1 MTFSNSVGKQRQLSA
16 AAGNRALSQQALSHY
31 SESHHAGSQHAE
43 SHHAVSRQPSGHQP
57 VNRLRVAL
65 SLLSAVSVIA
75 RANAF
80 QPNYAAHNVL
90 SSNAAMRTPPC
101 GQSALNVENTPVP
114 SGSRIPRGGPLQ
126 MALSSFGN
134 QVWEPGWQSSR
145 EVADGNS
152 QVSSRAP
159 QEKSQVVLRL
169 AEDARRGCLPG
180 LSGGAVLRAEYGSQ
194 ADHWL
199 AWLGPESESA
209 ANELSIEDMQRLS
222 GLPLLLSARDA
233 TDGDGAETGLTET
246 GFTEHHTAGKSFAE
260 QDMSTQR
267 VFAILDR
274 QILALFQ
281 KGLLTQR
288 GRLDARALLSSGATQ
303 AECIYLLERAGALGA
318 PILLDTGFYEN
329 FLPKLKPSDEVIF
342 ALRQLAATFDLDEH
356 SIIVARQP
364 LADWPKGALNPIPP
378 GTDAYQPSAAAR
390 LSALHDKP
398 LSALHDKPESQ
409 SQNRETII
417 ACLKSANKNLRQ
429 PQTDSDAQQ
438 DALRVLRDLVA
449 SWQNPALLSDARV
462 MAALADL
469 LKALPLQNS
478 NLKLANG
485 LPLLMHPPLR
495 RQLMPALAAP
505 SQALN
510 GGRLLD
516 PNDLYGSSDR
526 SGADAHAHTSRNPQ
540 QAKLKAGA
548 IQTLTAARQPADL
561 LALARLAAQDSSV
574 ADKIRMHFQRHDL
587 ALPKPNQLAAILPS
601 YIALAA
607 ACDYPTDRIY
617 VTDHESGTWTLEHHP
632 AVRKAAAQGLAQKCE
647 RFQNAVAGADQAS
660 AKGLPLPWQS
670 SSSRSAPSR
679 LSSRSPATSTLQ
691 AVLDLMSLAPETGL
705 AVSPAALITQIQTAK
720 AAGHVQA
727 IALDV
732 GDGMAL
738 RQALRSLKS
747 PVAASAVVALTV
759 VPDEATYNYLLGGHG
774 QSDAERHQAVRDAL
788 ALAALTPTAQAAI
801 LRSLPASL
809 GAIGSSSA
817 LLGLQLDLHNATA
830 PVAEQ
835 LDQHL
840 KTDAPPRVTAHLI
853 RSALAAALSSPETDA
868 EKKRAALTQTLIVAQ
883 NALANSK
890 PIVRQAVRQAV
901 LDLDQSQLA
910 EAFLQPALSKA
921 LLRDYPQRC
930 LADHPAALAGLQ
942 ARIQARAALTDI
954 PLTAAFLLAS
964 LSELTEPEDLGA
976 VTAMLQ
982 NAAPLVETPKL
993 TLDHDHFQ
1001 IGRIRLPILPEATT
1015 ALARESVPG
1024 VEAKLVTTPTVL
1036 KNLEMVAASALSN
1049 KPIRLE
1055 GPTSTGKTSLVEYL
1069 SHLQNKGF
1077 IRIDL
1082 SRYAEVEDLIGSM
1095 VGAESRYTR
1104 ENLRA
1109 LAAPELAELADS
1121 FDLPNTQE
1129 PVAIIDGI
1137 LQAQARP
1144 HWRDGLLVK
1153 ALKAGCNVLLD
1164 EINLAPTDVIERL
1177 NELFD
1182 DDNCMTLHEHKGEK
1196 IKPHPE
1202 ARLFAAVN
1210 PASDGGRFQHSKA
1223 ALSRWRFN
1231 IRLNGMT
1238 REDYR
1243 QIMTSRYGEAMPAA
1257 LLAQLIPAHM
1267 ALDELVSV
1275 ERLGREVGAVNYSL
1289 RDLFK
1294 VADRFVAKRGQGLSD
1309 QALLRREL
1317 EAIYRAGFSD
1327 PHDLAAID
1335 DVLAATLPY
1344 DGPDFYEDLPITRT
1358 ENAFTIGDVTITKTH
1373 SANSRVPTAEADRLV
1388 MLPQVKRSL
1397 YQLASALERHENVLL
1412 VGPRAAGKS
1421 ALVKLY
1427 AHLRGLPYVR
1437 QSFSRGTDAG
1447 DIVGRYGIQGWADG
1461 PLTQVLRPEG
1471 DGGIFVADEFNLGR
1485 ERERVNSVLDSRQL
1499 RLNERDGERIA
1510 AHEDFF
1516 FVATQ
1521 NPQGEA
1527 YGGRE
1532 SLTPAVMSRFTVI
1545 QVPDITLQEDLAAVA
1560 HRQLLVS
1567 SGMAPPIINDEQSVA
1582 PARDDR
1588 ERELG
1593 VVAAALADLHVW
1605 AVNAF
1610 DRGTLGVETLRL
1622 ELPDYSVR
1630 QILAAASIISDL
1642 VAQGNSL
1649 QEAFL
1654 FAAEIT
1660 YAGPAVMQED
1670 KEAIMDYAR
1679 QLSA

>member
-1 MTFSNSVGKQRQLSA
+1 MTFCNSVGEQRQLSA
-16 AAGNRALSQQALSHY
+16 TAGNHARSQQALSHY
-31 SESHHAGSQHAE
+31 AGSHHSGSQHAE
-43 SHHAVSRQPSGHQP
+43 SYHAVSRQPSDHQP
-57 VNRLRVAL
+57 VNRLRVVL

-80 QPNYAAHNVL
+80 QPSYAAHSVL
-90 SSNAAMRTPPC
+90 SGKAAMRTPPR
-101 GQSALNVENTPVP
+101 GQSTLNVDNTPVP
-114 SGSRIPRGGPLQ
+114 NGSRIPRGGPLQ

-152 QVSSRAP
+152 QASSRAP

-180 LSGGAVLRAEYGSQ
+180 LSGGAVLRAEFGGQ

-199 AWLGPESESA
+199 EWLGPESESVVNA
-209 ANELSIEDMQRLS
+209 LSVEDVQRLS
-222 GLPLLLSARDA
+222 ELPLLLSARDA
-233 TDGDGAETGLTET
+233 TDGDGAETDFTET
-246 GFTEHHTAGKSFAE
+246 SSTEFTEHHTAGKPFAE

-274 QILALFQ
+274 QILALFK

-318 PILLDTGFYEN
+318 PILLDAGFYED
-329 FLPKLKPSDEVIF
+329 FLPRLTPSDEVIF
-342 ALRQLAATFDLDEH
+342 ALRQLAATFDLDER

-364 LADWPKGALNPIPP
+364 LADWPQGVLNPIPP
-378 GTDAYQPSAAAR
+378 VTDAHQPSAAER
-390 LSALHDKP
+390 LR
-398 LSALHDKPESQ
+398 ALHDKPESQ

-462 MAALADL
+462 MAVLADL

-495 RQLMPALAAP
+495 RQLMPALAEP

-510 GGRLLD
+510 GWRLLG
-516 PNDLYGSSDR
+516 PNDLCGSSDR
-526 SGADAHAHTSRNPQ
+526 SGADASAHTSRNRQ

-548 IQTLTAARQPADL
+548 IQTLTASRQPADL

-574 ADKIRMHFQRHDL
+574 ADKIRMHFQSHDL

-617 VTDHESGTWTLEHHP
+617 VTDRESGTWTLEHHP

-647 RFQNAVAGADQAS
+647 RFQNAVAGADQSS

-670 SSSRSAPSR
+670 SPSRSAPSR

-691 AVLDLMSLAPETGL
+691 AVLDLMSLAPETGV

-747 PVAASAVVALTV
+747 PVAASVVVALTV
-759 VPDEATYNYLLGGHG
+759 VPDEATYSYLLGGHG
-774 QSDAERHQAVRDAL
+774 QSDAERHQAVHDAL

-801 LRSLPASL
+801 VRSLPASL
-809 GAIGSSSA
+809 SALGSSSA
-817 LLGLQLDLHNATA
+817 ILGLQLDLHNATA

-835 LDQHL
+835 LEQHL

-868 EKKRAALTQTLIVAQ
+868 AKQRAALTQTLIVAQ
-883 NALANSK
+883 NTLANSK
-890 PIVRQAVRQAV
+890 PIVRQAVRQTVRQAV
-901 LDLDQSQLA
+901 SDLDQAQLA
-910 EAFLQPALSKA
+910 EAFMQPALSKA
-921 LLRDYPQRC
+921 LLGDYPQRC

-942 ARIQARAALTDI
+942 ARIQARAALTDM
-954 PLTAAFLLAS
+954 PLTADSLLAP
-964 LSELTEPEDLGA
+964 LSESTEPEDLGA
-976 VTAMLQ
+976 VTTMLQ
-982 NAAPLVETPKL
+982 NAAPLAETPKL
-993 TLDHDHFQ
+993 TLDNDHFQ

-1024 VEAKLVTTPTVL
+1024 ASAKLVTTPTVL

-1104 ENLRA
+1104 KNLRA
-1109 LAAPELAELADS
+1109 MPAPELAELADS
-1121 FDLPNTQE
+1121 FDVPSTQE
-1129 PVAIIDGI
+1129 PAAIIDGI

-1196 IKPHPE
+1196 IKPHRE

-1243 QIMTSRYGEAMPAA
+1243 QIMTSRYGESMPAA

-1267 ALDELVSV
+1267 ALDELVSG

-1327 PHDLAAID
+1327 PYDLAAID

-1344 DGPDFYEDLPITRT
+1344 EGPDFYEDLPITRT
-1358 ENAFTIGDVTITKTH
+1358 ENSFTIGDVTITKTH

-1397 YQLASALERHENVLL
+1397 YQLASALEHHENVLL

-1567 SGMAPPIINDEQSVA
+1567 SGMVPPSINDEHSVA